1 MNHLLSILELDD
13 IIKSFK
19 VRLRIDDFMVVTITK
34 ENSYIKLNTP
44 TLPNFLCIILVEQGS
59 IGYAENGISME
70 LKKGDIYFSPIA
82 EKFFINEI
90 SEDYVAKKIL
100 LTDKLIINSA
110 FTYKS
115 NDFLKSFF
123 NHPSR
128 RIENQPELYNRI
140 ASEINALEALNDK
153 NNVNHYFNEM
163 IWHRFSIVIY
173 ELENFFKKSDEVTLG
188 IESVRGDDLTMQFFS
203 LLRQNFKEHHE
214 VQFYADKLCITRKYL
229 SKIISKTMGKSTKE
243 VINHFLILEAK
254 LLLRK
259 PGITL
264 SDVITELQFLDLAS
278 FSKFFKKHTGQSPSN
293 YRKDDLF

>member
-1 MNHLLSILELDD
+1 MSQLLSTLELDD

-19 VRLRIDDFMVVTITK
+19 VRLQIDDFMVVTITK
-34 ENSYIKLNTP
+34 ENSYFKLNTP

-59 IGYAENGISME
+59 IGYAENGKSME

-90 SEDYVAKKIL
+90 SHDYVAKKIL

-128 RIENQPELYNRI
+128 RIQGQTELYQRI
-140 ASEINALEALNDK
+140 ASEINALEELNDK
-153 NNVNHYFNEM
+153 NNVNYYFNEM

-173 ELENFFKKSDEVTLG
+173 ELENYFKKAELPVS
-188 IESVRGDDLTMQFFS
+188 IESVRGDDLTMQFFT

-229 SKIISKTMGKSTKE
+229 SKIIRKTMGKSTKD
-243 VINHFLILEAK
+243 VINHFLIVEAK

-264 SDVITELQFLDLAS
+264 NDVITELQFLDLPS
-278 FSKFFKKHTGQSPSN
+278 FSKFFKKHTGKSPSS

>member
-1 MNHLLSILELDD
+1 MTQLLSFLELDD

-19 VRLRIDDFMVVTITK
+19 LRLRIDDFMVVTINK

-59 IGYAENGISME
+59 IGYNENGASME
-70 LKKGDIYFSPIA
+70 LKEGDIYFSPIA
-82 EKFFINEI
+82 ENFFINYI
-90 SEDYVAKKIL
+90 SDDYVAKKIL

-128 RIENQPELYNRI
+128 RIQGQPELYKRI
-140 ASEINALEALNDK
+140 ASEINELEALNDK

-173 ELENFFKKSDEVTLG
+173 ELENFFKKSEVTVG

-214 VQFYADKLCITRKYL
+214 VQFYADKLFITRKYL
-229 SKIISKTMGKSTKE
+229 SKIIRKTMGRSTKD

-254 LLLRK
+254 FLLRK

-278 FSKFFKKHTGQSPSN
+278 FSKFFKKHTGQTPSS

>member
-13 IIKSFK
+13 IIKSFNR
-19 VRLRIDDFMVVTITK
+19 RLRIEDFMVVTITK

-59 IGYAENGISME
+59 IGYAENGNLME

-128 RIENQPELYNRI
+128 RIQGQPELYKRI
-140 ASEINALEALNDK
+140 ESEINALETLNDK

-173 ELENFFKKSDEVTLG
+173 ELENYFKKIEVPLG

-203 LLRQNFKEHHE
+203 LLREHYKEHHE

-229 SKIISKTMGKSTKE
+229 SKVIRKTMGKSTKD

-254 LLLRK
+254 LLLRQ

-264 SDVITELQFLDLAS
+264 NDVITELHFLDLPA
-278 FSKFFKKHTGQSPSN
+278 FSKFFKKQTGQSPSS
-293 YRKDDLF
+293 YRKDDLY